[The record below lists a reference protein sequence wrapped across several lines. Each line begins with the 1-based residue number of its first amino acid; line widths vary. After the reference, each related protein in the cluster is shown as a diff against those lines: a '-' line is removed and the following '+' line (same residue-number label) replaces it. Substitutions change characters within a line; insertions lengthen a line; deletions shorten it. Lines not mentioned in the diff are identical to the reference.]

1 MPLEPLSAAA
11 MKDLLAGLV
20 PGLPDEAVSAIVG
33 RADGIRAVETVRML
47 VADGRLE
54 EADGGYRPIGDLG
67 ELAIPD
73 TARSSSPRLDL
84 DPADRALL
92 QRAAVLGQTFTAVS
106 LAALGDGSAT
116 ETEGRLRRLVRR
128 EILFVQ
134 ADPRSPERGQYG
146 FVQGLIRE
154 VAYGMLSRRERERHL
169 AAARYYE
176 GVGDDELAGVLAS
189 HYVAAFGASSLGR
202 RPMPSPPGAAGA
214 ARCRRSG
221 RRPRRVRPVRRRTS
235 SKRWT

>member
-1 MPLEPLSAAA
+1 M
-11 MKDLLAGLV
+11 
-20 PGLPDEAVSAIVG
+20 
-33 RADGIRAVETVRML
+33 
-47 VADGRLE
+47 
-54 EADGGYRPIGDLG
+54 
-67 ELAIPD
+67 
-73 TARSSSPRLDL
+73 
-84 DPADRALL
+84 
-92 QRAAVLGQTFTAVS
+92 LGQTFTAVS
-106 LAALGDGSAT
+106 LAALGDESAT
-116 ETEGRLRRLVRR
+116 ETEWRLRRLVRR

-154 VAYGMLSRRERERHL
+154 VAYGMLSRERRERHL

-202 RPMPSPPGAAGA
+202 RPMPSPPRRGWRCAVPPIGPPPS
-214 ARCRRSG
+214 ARTA
-221 RRPRRVRPVRRRTS
+221 VRRRTS